1 MDIEF
6 GVKLPVFAGFKD
18 FAYLLMSQVRQY
30 VSSPSPE
37 VHAITCIR
45 SDGLAE
51 AQLIDLDCADAAQL
65 RLELGLIKSLRW
77 AI

>member
-1 MDIEF
+1 MDIEL
-6 GVKLPVFAGFKD
+6 GVKLPVFAGFKEL
-18 FAYLLMSQVRQY
+18 AYLLMSQVRQY

-37 VHAITCIR
+37 VHAITCCR

-51 AQLIDLDCADAAQL
+51 AQLIHFWCADVAHI
-65 RLELGLIKSLRW
+65 RLELGLIESLRC